1 MQRSKTNKWP
11 NKTNIN
17 KIFIISKHML
27 KKKAI
32 KRSSLMEYL
41 VQSTEKRDY
50 SACAYN
56 AKKGSSLKYR

>member
-11 NKTNIN
+11 NKTNS

-32 KRSSLMEYL
+32 KRPSLMEYL
-41 VQSTEKRDY
+41 VQSTEKEITQPVHLMQR
-50 SACAYN
+50 
-56 AKKGSSLKYR
+56 REVV

>member
-41 VQSTEKRDY
+41 VQSTEKEITQPVHIMQR
-50 SACAYN
+50 
-56 AKKGSSLKYR
+56 REVV

>member
-27 KKKAI
+27 RKKAI

-41 VQSTEKRDY
+41 VQSTGKEITQPVHIMQR
-50 SACAYN
+50 
-56 AKKGSSLKYR
+56 REVV

>member
-27 KKKAI
+27 RKKAI

-41 VQSTEKRDY
+41 VQSTEKEITHPVHIMQR
-50 SACAYN
+50 
-56 AKKGSSLKYR
+56 REVV